1 MSRRVRSLGAV
12 LLTLSLVLN
21 VPTAFAAGRDRD
33 AGFHPPS
40 FVQRVVRAIKKVL
53 KPLMPAVNDGEDE
66 FKPSPPLP

>member
-21 VPTAFAAGRDRD
+21 VPTAFAAVRDRD

-40 FVQRVVRAIKKVL
+40 FVQRVVRAIQKVL
-53 KPLMPAVNDGEDE
+53 KPLMPANNNDDE